1 MLTLG
6 FLRSTTRKRAF
17 PHRLG
22 GRRSRFLQLEA
33 LETRALLSIT
43 LDFDYTYDSSNFFD
57 TQAKRDVLQAAGK
70 VIASE
75 LNDNLLAIEPSGSN
89 TWSEVFAN
97 PSTGSQQTVTNP
109 TVPADTLVIYVG
121 GRVLGGTESGF
132 GGTGGYNDS
141 GTPAWL
147 NTVGARGQA
156 GALVT
161 PPTNYGPWGGSIAFD
176 DGSTNWYFGVG
187 TSGLASNQTDFFTVA
202 QHELGHVLGI
212 GTSASW
218 MNDII
223 DDKFTGANAVAADGG
238 EPVPLD
244 PAGSHWA
251 EGTTSGGQTAVM
263 TPVLQD
269 GTRLIFT
276 PLDFAGL
283 ADIGW
288 QLQPTSTSTTL
299 QFSQATYTVS
309 ETGGSIVIPVTR
321 EGGGSGAVSV
331 QFNIG
336 GGSAVAGV
344 DYTAVN
350 ETMSWADG
358 DASTKDVV
366 IPILDN
372 VNAARNLTVNFA
384 LGAPTG
390 GAMLGTPST
399 GTLTITATPGGHDN
413 IPFPPL
419 VTITSLT
426 VPTIEVIVGKGR
438 KARRKPESVI
448 ELHLS
453 GALSGAGNL
462 AAYRLLSG
470 KSRKGVTTFKRRVPL
485 SSAVYNAAT
494 LTVTLFPVGKLNL
507 SIPEQLRVTAALL
520 NDAYGRPLAGGLDFS
535 ALIRKRGIT

>member
-1 MLTLG
+1 MLTLD
-6 FLRSTTRKRAF
+6 FLRSPTAKRAY

-33 LETRALLSIT
+33 LEPRALLSIT

-57 TQAKRDVLQAAGK
+57 TQAKRDVLQAAGN

-75 LNDNLLAIEPSGSN
+75 INDNLLAIQPSGSN

-97 PSTGSQQTVTNP
+97 PSTGSQQTVSNP

-121 GRVLGGTESGF
+121 ARVLGGTESGF

-156 GALVT
+156 GALAT

-202 QHELGHVLGI
+202 EHELGHVLGI

-218 MNDII
+218 VNDIV
-223 DDKFTGANAVAADGG
+223 DDKFTGAHAAAANGG

-244 PAGSHWA
+244 PAGAHWA

-263 TPVLQD
+263 TPVLLD

-299 QFSQATYTVS
+299 PISQAPP
-309 ETGGSIVIPVTR
+309 PVTI
-321 EGGGSGAVSV
+321 ASV
-331 QFNIG
+331 
-336 GGSAVAGV
+336 
-344 DYTAVN
+344 TA
-350 ETMSWADG
+350 
-358 DASTKDVV
+358 
-366 IPILDN
+366 
-372 VNAARNLTVNFA
+372 
-384 LGAPTG
+384 
-390 GAMLGTPST
+390 
-399 GTLTITATPGGHDN
+399 
-413 IPFPPL
+413 
-419 VTITSLT
+419 
-426 VPTIEVIVGKGR
+426 PTIEVIVGKGR
-438 KARRKPESVI
+438 KARRKPETVI

-453 GALSGAGNL
+453 GALSGTGNL

-470 KSRKGVTTFKRRVPL
+470 ERRKGVTTFKRRVPL

-507 SIPEQLRVTAALL
+507 SVPEQLRVTAALL
-520 NDAYGRPLAGGLDFS
+520 TDAYGRPLDGGVDFS
-535 ALIRKRGIT
+535 ALIGKRRIT